1 LKYASI
7 AEYTRERQPAKAAEW
22 RPHPAKVGEMFGG
35 DVAARKGCG
44 EMRGGKKGR
53 VISRVVK
60 STRVKNN
67 PAIAI
72 PFTA

>member
-1 LKYASI
+1 
-7 AEYTRERQPAKAAEW
+7 
-22 RPHPAKVGEMFGG
+22 MFGG
-35 DVAARKGCG
+35 DVAAVRKGRG
-44 EMRGGKKGR
+44 ETREGKKGR